1 MTRFIL
7 VTFRPMVA
15 RGINPPPNGP
25 FPCHQSHLPEILCR
39 WSAVLS
45 IMSYHSLDG
54 SNNTQSWRSLYR
66 SAASCQSP
74 CAPPPRWP
82 APAQIP
88 GHTGCLDSQWQSQ
101 MVVGDGGAATA
112 DPCAGGQHNGGLFG
126 KCKWHPRRK
135 QKDKNVRMKN
145 PRIGFR
151 RIYGRHFSI
160 AHILSSG
167 RRQSQR
173 VAVSNITSCLVR
185 GKQTKAFILLRFY
198 L

>member
-1 MTRFIL
+1 M
-7 VTFRPMVA
+7 
-15 RGINPPPNGP
+15 
-25 FPCHQSHLPEILCR
+25 EIFV
-39 WSAVLS
+39 SISS
-45 IMSYHSLDG
+45 IMPKPLRSTTQMACTSPNPRTYRMFRFPMTIPDG
-54 SNNTQSWRSLYR
+54 SGGRRRGDSGSMCRR
-66 SAASCQSP
+66 
-74 CAPPPRWP
+74 
-82 APAQIP
+82 PAQWGI
-88 GHTGCLDSQWQSQ
+88 
-101 MVVGDGGAATA
+101 
-112 DPCAGGQHNGGLFG
+112 FG

-151 RIYGRHFSI
+151 RIYGRHFSL